1 MPRLRSVARDHIRV
15 DPRRPRIFDVIWGL
29 IPAHLR
35 RIIGLPAWGAF
46 ALDGERY
53 EQSQIQSRPDG
64 KLHTQIYWNRQSGC
78 HL

>member
-1 MPRLRSVARDHIRV
+1 MSAPGTVDISRLSSNVRYWG
-15 DPRRPRIFDVIWGL
+15 RPNLGL

-35 RIIGLPAWGAF
+35 GSLPAWGAF

-78 HL
+78 RL